1 MLMIYLVRDIM
12 KIEKVDNLAI
22 AANKLL
28 EVVGMLSES
37 GFNVKL
43 QERLIDTSEYLLD
56 QYEKHN
62 KPSEEVQD
70 LMDAIDEVEL

>member
-1 MLMIYLVRDIM
+1 M